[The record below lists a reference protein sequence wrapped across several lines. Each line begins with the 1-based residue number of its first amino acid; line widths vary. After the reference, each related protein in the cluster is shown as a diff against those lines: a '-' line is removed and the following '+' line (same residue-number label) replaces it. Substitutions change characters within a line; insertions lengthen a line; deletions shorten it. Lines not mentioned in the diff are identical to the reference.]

1 LKKALQ
7 NNQDGKLIIDEDEAF
22 DHSRV
27 PLADT
32 IFLKYFNEIGWKPTD
47 QVIDKALLKF
57 RQNVPQ

>member
-47 QVIDKALLKF
+47 QVINTALSKF
-57 RQNVPQ
+57 G